1 MNEPVLSIDDLH
13 ALGFEAELE
22 TVAEAVTEGRNLAII
37 SEPFGGR
44 NALIEYV
51 EELVENVSRTQVVD
65 RDADDDV
72 VDGDA
77 DDDEI
82 DVRIFDDCHR
92 LFRREIGGFDR
103 LDSFLDEM
111 AAAEAVYVTSW
122 NAYAWTYLAETKD
135 VDKTFQ
141 SRVTVPT
148 VDAETITAYLEDT
161 DHGYEYVDD
170 TEAIPARFDP
180 AQISSFGS
188 LREQFGLLRSG
199 RADDTPPKE
208 IVFGAIT
215 RISNGNPG
223 VARAVWDTARTDDDS
238 DGRTIR
244 TSSLAESIP
253 TVPEL
258 DYDDSFA
265 LAIIVSNERLS
276 RAELEATVG
285 APLGRLLRRFESA
298 GIVSID
304 GGVVRLLPPAV
315 KPVVEHL
322 NSRRL
327 IW

>member
-1 MNEPVLSIDDLH
+1 MNKPVLSIDNLH
-13 ALGFEAELE
+13 ALGFEKELE
-22 TVAEAVTEGRNLAII
+22 TVAEAVTGGQNLAII

-44 NALIEYV
+44 NAF
-51 EELVENVSRTQVVD
+51 VENVSRTHAVD
-65 RDADDDV
+65 RDADNNDV
-72 VDGDA
+72 N
-77 DDDEI
+77 
-82 DVRIFDDCHR
+82 VRIFDDCHR

-111 AAAEAVYVTSW
+111 AATDAVYVTSW
-122 NAYAWTYLAETKD
+122 NAYAWTYLAETKE

-141 SRVTVPT
+141 SCVTVPT
-148 VDAETITAYLEDT
+148 VDAETIAAYLDDT
-161 DHGYEYVDD
+161 DHGYRYIHD
-170 TEAIPARFDP
+170 TEEIPAGFDP
-180 AQISSFGS
+180 GQITSLGS

-199 RADDTPPKE
+199 RADDRIPKE
-208 IVFGAIT
+208 IIFEAIT

-223 VARAVWDTARTDDDS
+223 VARAVWEDTRVADE
-238 DGRTIR
+238 RTIR

-276 RAELEATVG
+276 RTELEATVG

-304 GGVVRLLPPAV
+304 GDVVRLRPPAV

-322 NSRRL
+322 NSRRM